1 MCTILKDTTF
11 QISTLP
17 HTASQSSNI
26 NLISWAVILN
36 LSLYCTVQYSAPI
49 LVLYLLSLLSRSF
62 LCLLGGRVIHKILCR
77 NILYITFVNKKIT
90 CKMYIETENNYIPFN
105 QENRRAELLS
115 NIRQY
120 GTYIVS
126 TNEMSYIDLWFDNHY
141 SSLKWTRQV
150 FINPQLIFEKSSLK
164 TNKLIQRLW
173 LSGRSSVL
181 TSQDSR
187 SLLWKCDE

>member
-1 MCTILKDTTF
+1 MHYPQRYDF
-11 QISTLP
+11 P

-36 LSLYCTVQYSAPI
+36 PSLYCTVQYSAPI

-62 LCLLGGRVIHKILCR
+62 LCLMGGRVILKILCR
-77 NILYITFVNKKIT
+77 Y
-90 CKMYIETENNYIPFN
+90 
-105 QENRRAELLS
+105 
-115 NIRQY
+115 
-120 GTYIVS
+120 
-126 TNEMSYIDLWFDNHY
+126 
-141 SSLKWTRQV
+141 LKWTRQV